1 MYVQT
6 ELERTIRKLCFF
18 NTKTFRNLQMSNL
31 FLIGEDNTVLRLYKC
46 QMILLL
52 VQLITTNQVLNSLHF
67 LISIGFPLYILENL
81 IIVLESIE
89 VFSKPRSYLL
99 FFFSFKDYNINI
111 NLQATL
117 LYQLFL
123 GKNPAKIL
131 TEIA

>member
-1 MYVQT
+1 
-6 ELERTIRKLCFF
+6 
-18 NTKTFRNLQMSNL
+18 MSN
-31 FLIGEDNTVLRLYKC
+31 FVLIGEDNTVLRLYKC

-89 VFSKPRSYLL
+89 VFSKPRSHLTV
-99 FFFSFKDYNINI
+99 FFSFKDYSINI